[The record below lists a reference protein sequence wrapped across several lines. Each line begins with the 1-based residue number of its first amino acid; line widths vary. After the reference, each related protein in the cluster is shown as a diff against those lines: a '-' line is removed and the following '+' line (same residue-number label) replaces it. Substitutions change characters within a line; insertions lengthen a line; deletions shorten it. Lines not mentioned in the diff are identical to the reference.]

1 MKRIITISLV
11 LLLPLLAMAQGP
23 VSFGPKLGWNSNK
36 LTTDYTRYI
45 EDMRDGVQGGLFFSI
60 YMDKFY
66 IQPEAYLSLRRGNL
80 DAYIGDPLEADKSIS
95 LNQSVTITTVDIPM
109 LLGYKLIDLKLIRFR
124 VWGGPVVSYVLDKK
138 YTLSLDGVD
147 ETSRISTTDFK
158 DATWAGQIG
167 AGLDLLFLTFDI
179 GYEFGLEDFLTI
191 RSLDDFNLRQNMYYI
206 SLGWRLF

>member
-1 MKRIITISLV
+1 MPV
-11 LLLPLLAMAQGP
+11 FVFAQGP
-23 VSFGPKLGWNSNK
+23 ISFGPKIGWNSNK
-36 LTTDYTRYI
+36 LTTDYTTYI

-66 IQPEAYLSLRRGNL
+66 IQPEAYLSMRRGAL
-80 DAYIGDPLEADKSIS
+80 EASIDDPLSENPGVSMR
-95 LNQSVTITTVDIPM
+95 QSVTLTTIDIPM
-109 LLGYKLIDLKLIRFR
+109 LLGYKLIDLKLLRFR
-124 VWGGPVVSYVLDKK
+124 IWGGPVASYVLDKQ
-138 YTLSLDGVD
+138 YTLSLNNNV
-147 ETSRISTTDFK
+147 ESSRITRDDFK

-191 RSLDDFNLRQNMYYI
+191 RSMDDMAFRNNLFYI

>member
-1 MKRIITISLV
+1 
-11 LLLPLLAMAQGP
+11 
-23 VSFGPKLGWNSNK
+23 
-36 LTTDYTRYI
+36 
-45 EDMRDGVQGGLFFSI
+45 
-60 YMDKFY
+60 
-66 IQPEAYLSLRRGNL
+66 
-80 DAYIGDPLEADKSIS
+80 
-95 LNQSVTITTVDIPM
+95 
-109 LLGYKLIDLKLIRFR
+109 
-124 VWGGPVVSYVLDKK
+124 
-138 YTLSLDGVD
+138 LDGVD